1 MKPIH
6 KVTGLLLAGT
16 LTFSTFALTAF
27 AADESP
33 ASSLKVT
40 AASNFAPSV
49 TQTFD
54 ASANQ
59 ITTTWWMQDTED
71 VMINVQGIL
80 TYDST
85 KLKVDMTDGV
95 NRTYD
100 VDNDE
105 YKEHILCV
113 TGSSDTVVNYQPKTI
128 PEGYNAGIRFNAT
141 NPDGYSLGSAE
152 KKVPF
157 FSVTFTPVDGAQGDT
172 TVYLD
177 VNYMAVR
184 SEGDKTYHPLIRHS
198 EITDTE
204 ANYLP
209 AEPAAVYA
217 GPYDPDHSDV
227 EPTTAEPT
235 TAEPTTAEPTTEEPT
250 TAEPTTA
257 EPTTEEP
264 TTAEPTT
271 EEPTTAEPTTEEP
284 TTAEPTTEEPTT
296 AEPTTEEPTTEEPA
310 PAEDVYVITGGSDWL
325 DGWSP
330 AVDGYVMT
338 KQEDGTYAITVPDVP
353 AGTANYSLKVVK
365 FAGGDEAQKEWI
377 GVNGTDYN
385 CEFMQKSDGD
395 VTVTF
400 VPETKEIKVTGSGV
414 APAEYPIDKITAV
427 GSGQGGFLYDISWD
441 PDAADNKM
449 DVVSDGVYEIIY
461 DEVAA
466 NVEYQVKFAANG
478 GWGMNWG
485 YVPGTEITFGT
496 PIAAQYNANDNIVFT
511 PESENECVEITLTL
525 DLTNWNKV
533 TKEGATYTITVKE
546 IAEPTTAEP
555 TTAEPTT
562 EEPTTAE
569 PTTVEPTTVE
579 PTTVE
584 PTTVEPTTVEPTT
597 EPAPTFLLG
606 DVNNDGKIDVTD
618 ATLVQMIAAEILV
631 PTDTQKLAGDVN
643 KDGKVDVSD
652 ATLIQMFA
660 AEVIFHF

>member
-141 NPDGYSLGSAE
+141 NPDGYSLGNAE

-264 TTAEPTT
+264 TTEEPTT
-271 EEPTTAEPTTEEP
+271 EEPTTV
-284 TTAEPTTEEPTT
+284 
-296 AEPTTEEPTTEEPA
+296 EPTTEEPTTEEPA

-365 FAGGDEAQKEWI
+365 FVGGDEAQKEWI

-385 CEFMQKSDGD
+385 CDFMQTADGD

-400 VPETKEIKVTGSGV
+400 VPETKEIKVTGDGV

-449 DVVSDGVYEIIY
+449 DETSEGVYSITF

-466 NVEYQVKFAANG
+466 NAEYQFKFAANG

-485 YVPGTEITFGT
+485 YVPESEITFGT

-511 PESENECVEITLTL
+511 PESENEYVTITLTL
-525 DLTNWNKV
+525 DITNWNKV
-533 TKEGATYTITVKE
+533 TKEGATYTITVEE
-546 IAEPTTAEP
+546 IPEPELP
-555 TTAEPTT
+555 II
-562 EEPTTAE
+562 
-569 PTTVEPTTVE
+569 
-579 PTTVE
+579 
-584 PTTVEPTTVEPTT
+584 
-597 EPAPTFLLG
+597 G
-606 DVNNDGKIDVTD
+606 DVNG
-618 ATLVQMIAAEILV
+618 
-631 PTDTQKLAGDVN
+631 
-643 KDGKVDVSD
+643 DGKVDTVD
-652 ATLIQMFA
+652 ATAIQQYSIDLPVDGFNAELADVNGDGRISILDATCVQKYA
-660 AEVIFHF
+660 ADYKEGIGNAGQKVAVL

>member
-27 AADESP
+27 AADEIP

-59 ITTTWWMQDTED
+59 ITTTWWMQDAEE

-105 YKEHILCV
+105 YEEHILCV

-141 NPDGYSLGSAE
+141 NPDGYSLGNAE

-217 GPYDPDHSDV
+217 GPYDPDYTDV

-235 TAEPTTAEPTTEEPT
+235 TAEPTTAEPTTE
-250 TAEPTTA
+250 
-257 EPTTEEP
+257 
-264 TTAEPTT
+264 
-271 EEPTTAEPTTEEP
+271 EPTTEEP

-296 AEPTTEEPTTEEPA
+296 AEPTTEEPTTEEPTTEE
-310 PAEDVYVITGGSDWL
+310 PTTVEPTTEEPTTEEPTTAEPT
-325 DGWSP
+325 
-330 AVDGYVMT
+330 
-338 KQEDGTYAITVPDVP
+338 
-353 AGTANYSLKVVK
+353 TA
-365 FAGGDEAQKEWI
+365 EP
-377 GVNGTDYN
+377 T
-385 CEFMQKSDGD
+385 
-395 VTVTF
+395 T
-400 VPETKEIKVTGSGV
+400 
-414 APAEYPIDKITAV
+414 
-427 GSGQGGFLYDISWD
+427 
-441 PDAADNKM
+441 
-449 DVVSDGVYEIIY
+449 
-461 DEVAA
+461 
-466 NVEYQVKFAANG
+466 
-478 GWGMNWG
+478 
-485 YVPGTEITFGT
+485 
-496 PIAAQYNANDNIVFT
+496 
-511 PESENECVEITLTL
+511 
-525 DLTNWNKV
+525 
-533 TKEGATYTITVKE
+533 
-546 IAEPTTAEP
+546 AEPTTAEP

-562 EEPTTAE
+562 ESTALIVDAKALADEAATNEMFDFSVEGIPFTVNKGETLTIVYKLDTTDANGKVRGIRSVSWSAGYDASFLTLKKTSVPFTDLYTLNDNTPGEIIFNASTGNDPFDVQPNDEFIVLEFEAAKAGETEVSVTLTALMLAEATVEPTTAEPTTAEPTTAE
-569 PTTVEPTTVE
+569 PTTVAPTTTE

-606 DVNNDGKIDVTD
+606 DVNNDGKIDITD

-631 PTDTQKLAGDVN
+631 PSGTQKLAGDVN
-643 KDGKVDVSD
+643 KDGKIDITD